1 MIYRIY
7 YKCLRT
13 NLNAQALD
21 KRRGRETTL
30 IQTTDPRS
38 NLQVPKT
45 LQWSEVTFPENW
57 TLENENYPLQIQDPS
72 RNPDLDF
79 VQQLAD
85 GTVRLSFDQSRFRF
99 PPSFDD
105 PRFRSL
111 VNLPLPSKQLP
122 TPLSDRPASQCSS
135 SRPRIPFPKSRRD
148 LGLELQGVQTKS
160 QVSTPCYTAK
170 QESVVDQEENN
181 SRKTPS
187 PSHSDLEALEELED
201 VSPVDPYKG
210 LMTIK
215 KEFTLDM
222 AALGKEFDLEKN
234 RVKREAYRANH
245 TREQKK

>member
-111 VNLPLPSKQLP
+111 VDLPLPSKQLP
-122 TPLSDRPASQCSS
+122 IPLSDRPASQCSS

-187 PSHSDLEALEELED
+187 PSHSDLEAPEELED

>member
-1 MIYRIY
+1 M
-7 YKCLRT
+7 
-13 NLNAQALD
+13 
-21 KRRGRETTL
+21 
-30 IQTTDPRS
+30 
-38 NLQVPKT
+38 
-45 LQWSEVTFPENW
+45 
-57 TLENENYPLQIQDPS
+57 
-72 RNPDLDF
+72 
-79 VQQLAD
+79 
-85 GTVRLSFDQSRFRF
+85 
-99 PPSFDD
+99 
-105 PRFRSL
+105 
-111 VNLPLPSKQLP
+111 P

-187 PSHSDLEALEELED
+187 PSHSDLEAPEELED